1 MQNFKYIYK
10 IPLFT
15 HIILVAVLLVV
26 VGCAGRQ
33 KFKRID
39 VPEAHMRSYLADKP
53 AKLRPGFRAI
63 LEEGKRNYVLNNM
76 RVGTDALMLGHR
88 EIAKKCFDNALNH
101 IEAIFADNEKAK
113 KARSLWYEEGM
124 KDFKGEPYERV
135 MAYYYRGLLYLADKD
150 YENARACFKAGII
163 QDAFAEENQ
172 NRCDFAL
179 LLFLEAYSSQKLGDH
194 QLAAAAFNE
203 LKKLRPDFTISSHD
217 SNLLIIVETGT
228 SPRKLADGVGHGEL
242 KFFRGRNI
250 MEKRVV
256 IHIDDKEFAAY
267 PIEDIA
273 WQAMTRGGRP
283 VDKIIKGQVQFRK
296 THERIGTTLTDIS
309 SNMLLVSPLT
319 SHSDTLS
326 GVSAALGILG
336 VAEMALAARTR
347 THADTRYWD
356 NLPDSV
362 HLVCLKIAPGFYE
375 LRTKYLNDSS
385 VKVSEDIEKIKI
397 TGLDANSTILLWKRP
412 GINYI
417 FKN

>member
-1 MQNFKYIYK
+1 MQNFSLIKK
-10 IPLFT
+10 IPF
-15 HIILVAVLLVV
+15 ILTAVLLLVT
-26 VGCAGRQ
+26 GCAGRQ
-33 KFKRID
+33 QFKKID
-39 VPEAHMRSYLADKP
+39 VSEAKMQSYLADKP
-53 AKLRPGFRAI
+53 EKLKLGFRTM

-76 RVGTDALMLGHR
+76 RVGKDALMLGHR
-88 EIAKKCFDNALNH
+88 EIAKRCFDNTLNH
-101 IEAIFADNEKAK
+101 IEAVFADNEKAK

-124 KDFKGEPYERV
+124 KDFKGEPYERA

-150 YENARACFKAGII
+150 YENARACFKSGII

-179 LLFLEAYSSQKLGDH
+179 LLFLEGYSSLKLGDR
-194 QLAAAAFNE
+194 QMATAAFNE
-203 LKKLRPDFTISSHD
+203 LKKLRPDFILPAGD
-217 SNLLIIVETGT
+217 SNLLIIAETGT

-250 MEKRVV
+250 MEKRVAFN
-256 IHIDDKEFAAY
+256 IDNKELSAY

-283 VDKIIKGQVQFRK
+283 VDKIIRGQIQFRK
-296 THERIGTTLTDIS
+296 THEKIGTTLTDIS
-309 SNMLLVSPLT
+309 SNMLLASPLT
-319 SHSDTLS
+319 SHSDALS

-362 HLVCLKIAPGFYE
+362 HVVCLKIAPGSYQ
-375 LRTKYLNDSS
+375 LRTKYLNNSS
-385 VKVSEDIEKIKI
+385 VKLSEDIQKIKI
-397 TGLDANSTILLWKRP
+397 PSLNANNMILLWKRP
-412 GINYI
+412 
-417 FKN
+417 